1 MIVPPMI
8 RPIVRMNVF
17 YPWKKGAR
25 FDWAY
30 YTGSHIPMVARKLG
44 EALKGISVEKGLSG
58 EGLDSKP
65 TYVAIAHLSFDSMAD
80 FDSAFGPVEAEIM
93 ADIPKYT
100 SITPVVQ
107 FSEVKLEQ

>member
-1 MIVPPMI
+1 MIARPMTQPMI
-8 RPIVRMNVF
+8 RMNVF

-44 EALKGISVEKGLSG
+44 EALKGICVEKGLSG
-58 EGLDSKP
+58 EALDSKP
-65 TYVAIAHLSFDSMAD
+65 IYVAMAHLSFDSMAD
-80 FDSAFGPVEAEIM
+80 FDSAFGPVEAEIT

-107 FSEVKLEQ
+107 FSEVKAER